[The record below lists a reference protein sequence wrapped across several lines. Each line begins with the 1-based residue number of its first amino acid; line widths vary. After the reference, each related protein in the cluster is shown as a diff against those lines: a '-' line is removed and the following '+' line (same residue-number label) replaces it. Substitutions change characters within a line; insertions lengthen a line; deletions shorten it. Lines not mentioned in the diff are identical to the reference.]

1 MSDSSPST
9 AAKFELTITSSAL
22 PANDPRW
29 RSHVDSLLADLRRSG
44 GEVRR
49 EVTPVT
55 GTKGGLETIILALG
69 SSGAIAAAVTVFR
82 AWLARSKDGSI
93 KFNGE
98 IDGKKVEFTLE
109 GKNVTE
115 ATLQQVLKGAFK

>member
-1 MSDSSPST
+1 MPDSMASS
-9 AAKFELTITSSAL
+9 AKFELKITSTAL

-29 RSHVDSLLADLRRSG
+29 RKHVDSLLADLKRQG
-44 GEVRR
+44 GEVHR
-49 EVTPVT
+49 ELTPVA

-69 SSGAIAAAVTVFR
+69 SSGAIAGAVTALRV
-82 AWLARSKDGSI
+82 WLLKSKDGAI
-93 KFNGE
+93 AFKGN